1 MEIIRRFFTEPSGSF
16 FLFGPRG
23 TGKST
28 WLRQTYPDALFI
40 DLLDPETYRLYLSHP
55 ERIYEVVRAHPEKRQ
70 IVIDEVQKVPD
81 LLDVVHKIIEEEKH
95 KKRKFILT
103 GSSARK
109 LKRTGVDMLAG
120 RLVVK
125 TMHPFMASEL
135 GNKFDLNK
143 SLKTGMLPIVFASEN
158 QEETLKSYVTLYLK
172 EEVQAE
178 GLIRNVG
185 AFSRFLEAI
194 SFSHGSQLN
203 TSEVS
208 RECQTGRKTVE
219 GYVEILED
227 LMLGFRIY
235 PFAKRAKRHILQHP
249 KFYYMDTGV
258 FLTLRPKG
266 PFDSPETI
274 GGSALEGLIAQHL
287 RAWILYNRDEYK
299 LYFWRTKS
307 GLEVDFILYGERVL
321 CAIEVKASK
330 NVSKKDVRSLKT
342 FCHDYPEAKTLLL
355 YGGKD
360 RIMIDGVLCV
370 PVREFL
376 LNLKPDSKIPFVE

>member
-1 MEIIRRFFTEPSGSF
+1 M
-16 FLFGPRG
+16 
-23 TGKST
+23 
-28 WLRQTYPDALFI
+28 
-40 DLLDPETYRLYLSHP
+40 
-55 ERIYEVVRAHPEKRQ
+55 
-70 IVIDEVQKVPD
+70 
-81 LLDVVHKIIEEEKH
+81 
-95 KKRKFILT
+95 
-103 GSSARK
+103 
-109 LKRTGVDMLAG
+109 
-120 RLVVK
+120 VVK
-125 TMHPFMASEL
+125 TIHPFMASEL
-135 GNKFDLNK
+135 GDKFDLNK

-178 GLIRNVG
+178 GLVRNVG

-194 SFSHGSQLN
+194 SFSHASQLN

-235 PFAKRAKRHILQHP
+235 HFAKRAKRHIRQHP

-287 RAWILYNRDEYK
+287 RAWVLYNRDEYK

-330 NVSKKDVRSLKT
+330 NVSK
-342 FCHDYPEAKTLLL
+342 
-355 YGGKD
+355 
-360 RIMIDGVLCV
+360 
-370 PVREFL
+370 
-376 LNLKPDSKIPFVE
+376 

>member
-1 MEIIRRFFTEPSGSF
+1 MEIISRFFTEPESSF

-55 ERIYEVVRAHPEKRQ
+55 ERIYEIVRGNPQKRQ
-70 IVIDEVQKVPD
+70 IVIDEVQKVPA
-81 LLDVVHKIIEEEKH
+81 LLDAVHKIIEEEKH

-109 LKRTGVDMLAG
+109 LKRTGVDLLAG
-120 RLVVK
+120 RLVIK
-125 TMHPFMASEL
+125 TMHPFMAAEL
-135 GNKFDLNK
+135 EDKFDLNK
-143 SLKTGMLPIVFASEN
+143 SLKSGMLPIVFASEN
-158 QEETLKSYVTLYLK
+158 HEETLKSYVSLYLK

-194 SFSHGSQLN
+194 SFSHGAQLN

-227 LMLGFRIY
+227 LLLGFRIY
-235 PFAKRAKRHILQHP
+235 PFTKRAKRNLLQHP

-258 FLTLRPKG
+258 FRVLRPKG
-266 PFDSPETI
+266 PLDSPETI

-287 RAWILYNRDEYK
+287 RAWSLYNRNEYK

-307 GLEVDFILYGERVL
+307 GLEVDFVVYGEDVF
-321 CAIEVKASK
+321 CAIEVKASR
-330 NVSKKDVRSLKT
+330 NVFKKDVRSLKA
-342 FCHDYPEAKTLLL
+342 FCHDYKEAKRILL
-355 YGGKD
+355 YGGRDKL
-360 RIMIDGVLCV
+360 IIDGIMCV
-370 PVREFL
+370 PVTEFL
-376 LNLKPDSKIPFVE
+376 LHLKPDSKIPFAQ